1 MKSHLKKLTIPKT
14 WPITKKSTVYISRQ
28 RPTHSLELSMPLG
41 VVFRD
46 VLNMADTAKEVKTM
60 MLNNYVF
67 VNGKPKKD
75 LKQSLGLMDVLEV
88 KGTSEIYRM
97 LIDEKSKFKLVRK
110 DEKEARIR
118 PCRIMNKGLLKG
130 GKTQLNLDNGY
141 NVRFEKDEFKVG
153 DTVVLQLPEKK
164 IMEKLPLEKDAL
176 VYILAGSQVG
186 NTGKVVEIGPKEI
199 TFKSGSDTFVTNKEY
214 AFVIGKDK
222 PIIKLSD

>member
-1 MKSHLKKLTIPKT
+1 MKSHLKRLTIPKT
-14 WPITKKSTVYISRQ
+14 WPITKKSTVYVTRQ
-28 RPTHSLELSMPLG
+28 RPSYSLEMSMPLSI
-41 VVFRD
+41 VFRD
-46 VLNMADTAKEVKTM
+46 VLKIADTAKEAKTL

-75 LKQSLGLMDVLEV
+75 LKQSMGFMDVLEV
-88 KGTSEIYRM
+88 KGTKEIFRM
-97 LIDEKSKFKLVRK
+97 LIDDKGKLMLVRI
-110 DEKEARIR
+110 DEKEARLR

-164 IMEKLPLEKDAL
+164 ILEKYPLEKDAL
-176 VYILAGSQVG
+176 VYIVAGSQVG
-186 NTGKVVEIGPKEI
+186 KTGKVVDIDSKEI
-199 TFKSGSDTFVTNKEY
+199 TFKSGSETFVTSKEY